1 MHDPA
6 IMPGEV
12 ILHDEAMKQ
21 ESTVYQFHSIY
32 SGVFSQP
39 PVRVELVTRTEILQP
54 PPMPSS
60 MPPPMDVDAV
70 AAAVVATVVAV
81 VVPISMLTVVLCMM
95 STREASFQL
104 FSQRDSDERE
114 R

>member
-1 MHDPA
+1 M
-6 IMPGEV
+6 
-12 ILHDEAMKQ
+12 
-21 ESTVYQFHSIY
+21 YQFHSIY

-39 PVRVELVTRTEILQP
+39 PVRVEVVTRTEILQP

-95 STREASFQL
+95 SCTRSEVPTVQSTMFG
-104 FSQRDSDERE
+104 
-114 R
+114 